1 MWYVYI
7 WLFGYNDTSNC
18 VYFTEYPSVYVINV
32 SISVISFYMMSQTHT
47 VHFLSAEVSPALA
60 SPSNKERQGQG
71 RGWDWWWA
79 EGGIQSLP
87 SLKHKPFPWALPA
100 PCCSCQH
107 RAHCPLALAH
117 WSPCPSVVP
126 WWPCVTCDRQYII
139 SANYDKIGLILTEEW
154 LDKSAVFVSH
164 HTCFIWHHL
173 HHLLLHTPLPSAETT
188 RWGAQAL
195 LFWILFWLIHNQ
207 PIFYSGTIY
216 FQWCEMSQKEY
227 HLPIRCQG
235 ELRGMTIRMFLDVVR
250 AVGMKCR
257 EATEMQP
264 FSVIFAVVL

>member
-1 MWYVYI
+1 MVGRAENSKPAIPKTW
-7 WLFGYNDTSNC
+7 DTNSFPGHC
-18 VYFTEYPSVYVINV
+18 QPRAAAASTQHTGSAPS
-32 SISVISFYMMSQTHT
+32 
-47 VHFLSAEVSPALA
+47 
-60 SPSNKERQGQG
+60 
-71 RGWDWWWA
+71 
-79 EGGIQSLP
+79 
-87 SLKHKPFPWALPA
+87 
-100 PCCSCQH
+100 
-107 RAHCPLALAH
+107 ALAH
-117 WSPCPSVVP
+117 GSPCPSVVP
-126 WWPCVTCDRQYII
+126 WWACVTCDRQYII

-188 RWGAQAL
+188 QWGAQAL

-257 EATEMQP
+257 EVTEMQP
-264 FSVIFAVVL
+264 FSVIFAVVLYPCFKVFPAAGEKRRQMNAGKRHNKPPCQVYA